1 MSISFT
7 NERSRSA
14 SPSSQMKKLTRKNK
28 DKLLLIINREKG
40 LHLESGTQE
49 GERGVG
55 KASREKGLETG
66 TREGVGLGVGLRK
79 DIGEIEEDREVCP
92 RIGRGTGNTALKA
105 LGVTGGGDHAIG
117 ETIGGMEEEIKRNT
131 RGEMKDGNHEEMKG
145 EMIESKINHTLE
157 RMM

>member
-1 MSISFT
+1 
-7 NERSRSA
+7 
-14 SPSSQMKKLTRKNK
+14 MKKLTRKNK

-66 TREGVGLGVGLRK
+66 TREGVGLRK
-79 DIGEIEEDREVCP
+79 DIVEIEEDREVCP

-117 ETIGGMEEEIKRNT
+117 EMIGGMEEEIKRNT